1 MDQFLYDDE
10 RTFDENF
17 TQWFL
22 MNSDEKIAYNQK
34 PYERKEAKKIFANY
48 VSERWLEDQRK
59 KNQS

>member
-1 MDQFLYDDE
+1 MKDFLYDDNLSC
-10 RTFDENF
+10 DENF

-48 VSERWLEDQRK
+48 VSERWLEDQKK

>member
-1 MDQFLYDDE
+1 MQEFLYDE
-10 RTFDENF
+10 QQSFDDNF
-17 TQWFL
+17 ARWFI
-22 MNSDEKIAYNQK
+22 MNSDEKIAYNEK

>member
-1 MDQFLYDDE
+1 MKDFLYDDNLS
-10 RTFDENF
+10 FDENF

-22 MNSDEKIAYNQK
+22 MNSDEKIAYNEK

>member
-1 MDQFLYDDE
+1 MKDFLYDDNLS
-10 RTFDENF
+10 FDENF

-48 VSERWLEDQRK
+48 VSERWLEDQKK

>member
-1 MDQFLYDDE
+1 
-10 RTFDENF
+10 
-17 TQWFL
+17 

-48 VSERWLEDQRK
+48 VSERWLEDQKK

>member
-1 MDQFLYDDE
+1 MKDFLYDDNLS
-10 RTFDENF
+10 FDENF

>member
-1 MDQFLYDDE
+1 MKDFLYDDNLS
-10 RTFDENF
+10 FDENF

-22 MNSDEKIAYNQK
+22 VNSDEKIAYNQK

>member
-1 MDQFLYDDE
+1 MDKFLYDDE

>member
-1 MDQFLYDDE
+1 MDQFLYDYNLS
-10 RTFDENF
+10 FDENF

>member
-34 PYERKEAKKIFANY
+34 PYERKEAKKILANY
-48 VSERWLEDQRK
+48 VSERWLEDQKK

>member
-1 MDQFLYDDE
+1 MDKFLYDDE

-48 VSERWLEDQRK
+48 VSERWLEDQKK

>member
-48 VSERWLEDQRK
+48 VSERWLEDQKK